1 MAELPELPQRPVR
14 IESVDLDGD
23 ELVAAVLEGEGVAV
37 PIRLVCAALGLDIQA
52 QSDRLREHD
61 VLSQGLRV
69 VRVPIGGRVRSVLA
83 ILHTHIAFWLAT
95 ITPSQ
100 VGDDVRPKL
109 VRYQKELV
117 VVLNALYGP
126 ALPVLPPAAP
136 APAPDT
142 AVVPAEIQQQLSATI
157 KELRTLR
164 DVLLASLAEQQVTRE
179 QVQALDVR
187 MQTVEDVVE
196 DLRQI
201 AKISAAQAEYIQ
213 RTIKRI
219 ATRYQQRTPASA
231 NYYERLFAQFK
242 IDMGIPRYDAL
253 PASKY
258 GRAIGWLRE
267 QAATLLPDDPD
278 ALPPHQE
285 QLL

>member
-1 MAELPELPQRPVR
+1 MTDLPELPQRPVR

-23 ELVAAVLEGEGVAV
+23 EIIAAVLEGEGVAV
-37 PIRLVCAALGLDIQA
+37 AIRLVCNALGLAAQP

-69 VRVPIGGRVRSVLA
+69 VKVPIGGRIRSVLA
-83 ILHTHIAFWLAT
+83 IMHTHIAFWLAT

-100 VGDDVRPKL
+100 VRDDVRPKL

-126 ALPVLPPAAP
+126 SIPTLALTTPAA
-136 APAPDT
+136 ATDT
-142 AVVPAEIQQQLSATI
+142 AIIPVEIQQQLAATVR
-157 KELRTLR
+157 ELRTLR
-164 DVLLASLAEQQVTRE
+164 DVLLASLAEQHTTRE
-179 QVQALDVR
+179 QVDSLDGR
-187 MQTVEDVVE
+187 LQTVEDVVE

-201 AKISAAQAEYIQ
+201 VKISAVQAEYIQ
-213 RTIKRI
+213 RAIKRI
-219 ATRYQQRTPASA
+219 AVRYQQRTNATI
-231 NYYERLFAQFK
+231 NTYERLFAQFK

-258 GRAIGWLRE
+258 DGALAWLHR

-285 QLL
+285 QLI

>member
-1 MAELPELPQRPVR
+1 MTDLPELPQRPVR

-23 ELVAAVLEGEGVAV
+23 EIIAAVLEGEGVAV
-37 PIRLVCAALGLDIQA
+37 PIRLVCDALGLATQP

-69 VRVPIGGRVRSVLA
+69 VKVPIGGRIRSVLA
-83 ILHTHIAFWLAT
+83 IMHTHIAFWLAT

-100 VGDDVRPKL
+100 VRDDVRPKL

-126 ALPVLPPAAP
+126 AIPTLPLNSPATT
-136 APAPDT
+136 DT
-142 AVVPAEIQQQLSATI
+142 ALIPTEIHQQLAATVR
-157 KELRTLR
+157 ELRTLR
-164 DVLLASLAEQQVTRE
+164 DVLLASLAEQHATRE
-179 QVQALDVR
+179 QVGSIDDRL
-187 MQTVEDVVE
+187 QTVEDVVE

-201 AKISAAQAEYIQ
+201 VKISAVQAEYIQ
-213 RTIKRI
+213 RSIKRI
-219 ATRYQQRTPASA
+219 AIRYLQRT
-231 NYYERLFAQFK
+231 NTTINTYERLFAQFK

-258 GRAIGWLRE
+258 DRALAWLHQ

-285 QLL
+285 QLI

>member
-1 MAELPELPQRPVR
+1 MSEFPELPQRPVR
-14 IESVDLDGD
+14 IESIDLDGD

-37 PIRLVCAALGLDIQA
+37 PIRLVCDALGLATQP

-69 VRVPIGGRVRSVLA
+69 VRVPINGRVRSVLA
-83 ILHTHIAFWLAT
+83 LLHTHIAFWLAT

-100 VGDDVRPKL
+100 VRDDVRPKL
-109 VRYQKELV
+109 VRYQRELV

-126 ALPVLPPAAP
+126 SLPTLPPAAG
-136 APAPDT
+136 APGA
-142 AVVPAEIQQQLSATI
+142 AIVPAEIQQQLAATI
-157 KELRTLR
+157 GELRTLR
-164 DVLLASLAEQQVTRE
+164 DVLLASLADQQATRE
-179 QVQALDVR
+179 QVASLDAR
-187 MQTVEDVVE
+187 LQTVEDVVE

-201 AKISAAQAEYIQ
+201 AKISAAQAEYLQ
-213 RTIKRI
+213 RAIKRI
-219 ATRYQQRTPASA
+219 AGRHQQRAQTGA
-231 NYYERLFAQFK
+231 NTYERLFAQFK

-258 GRAIGWLRE
+258 GVALAWLGQ
-267 QAATLLPDDPD
+267 QAAALLPDDPD
-278 ALPPHQE
+278 ALPPLQE

>member
-1 MAELPELPQRPVR
+1 MTDFPELPQRPVR

-23 ELVAAVLEGEGVAV
+23 DLVAAVLEGEGVAV
-37 PIRLVCAALGLDIQA
+37 PIRLVCDALGLATQP

-100 VGDDVRPKL
+100 VREDVRPKL
-109 VRYQKELV
+109 VRYQRELV

-126 ALPVLPPAAP
+126 SITALPPATP
-136 APAPDT
+136 GT
-142 AVVPAEIQQQLSATI
+142 AIVPAEIQQQLAATI
-157 KELRTLR
+157 RELRTLR
-164 DVLLASLAEQQVTRE
+164 DVLLTSLAEQQATRE
-179 QVQALDVR
+179 QVDSLGER
-187 MQTVEDVVE
+187 LQTVEDVVE

-201 AKISAAQAEYIQ
+201 AKISAVQAEYIQ
-213 RTIKRI
+213 RSIKRI
-219 ATRYQQRTPASA
+219 AARHQQRTQTST
-231 NYYERLFAQFK
+231 NMYERLFAQFK

-258 GRAIGWLRE
+258 DRAMTWLRR

>member
-1 MAELPELPQRPVR
+1 MTDLPELPQRPVR

-37 PIRLVCAALGLDIQA
+37 PIRLVCDALGLATQP

-69 VRVPIGGRVRSVLA
+69 VRVPIGGRIRSVLA

-100 VGDDVRPKL
+100 VSEEVRPKL
-109 VRYQKELV
+109 IRYQKELV

-126 ALPVLPPAAP
+126 ALPALPPAPP
-136 APAPDT
+136 AATPGA
-142 AVVPAEIQQQLSATI
+142 AIVPAEVQQQLAATI

-164 DVLLASLAEQQVTRE
+164 DVLLASLAEQQTTRE
-179 QVQALDVR
+179 QVESLGER
-187 MQTVEDVVE
+187 LQTVEDVVE

-201 AKISAAQAEYIQ
+201 AKVSAVQAEYIQ
-213 RTIKRI
+213 RAIKRL
-219 ATRYQQRTPASA
+219 ATRYQQRTQAGA
-231 NYYERLFAQFK
+231 NYYERLFAQFR
-242 IDMGIPRYDAL
+242 IDLGIPRYDAL

-258 GRAIGWLRE
+258 DAALAWLRQ
-267 QAATLLPDDPD
+267 QAAELLPDDPD
-278 ALPPHQE
+278 ALPPLQE
-285 QLL
+285 KLL

>member
-1 MAELPELPQRPVR
+1 MTDLPELPQRPVR
-14 IESVDLDGD
+14 IESIDLDGD
-23 ELVAAVLEGEGVAV
+23 ELIAAVLAGEGVAV
-37 PIRLVCAALGLDIQA
+37 PIRLVCEALGLATQP

-100 VGDDVRPKL
+100 VRADVRPKL
-109 VRYQKELV
+109 VRYQHELV

-126 ALPVLPPAAP
+126 AVPAFPPAAP
-136 APAPDT
+136 APAD
-142 AVVPAEIQQQLSATI
+142 AGLAAAEIQQQLAATI
-157 KELRTLR
+157 RELRTLR

-179 QVQALDVR
+179 HVDVLGER
-187 MQTVEDVVE
+187 LQTVEDVVE

-201 AKISAAQAEYIQ
+201 ARISASQAEYIQ
-213 RTIKRI
+213 RAIKRL
-219 ATRYQQRTPASA
+219 ASRHQQRTKTDA
-231 NYYERLFAQFK
+231 NIYERLFAQFK

-258 GRAIGWLRE
+258 DRALAWLRL
-267 QAATLLPDDPD
+267 QSAALLPDDPD
-278 ALPPHQE
+278 ALPPLQE